1 MLGVPMWWMVLP
13 AFGADLL
20 LSSSDPK
27 PTGLS
32 SSDAVAWLD
41 YSECAAQV
49 LDLPEDAVPPVQIEA
64 VRLAFASTGGALDR
78 RIAAVAVGL
87 QLLGEGEEPAGLP
100 GITSWDWTETW
111 FQVTVSSQHLAQVPM
126 TNLVPPTWPLSM
138 EGGRLAVWICPAD
151 PDLVGEWPV
160 DRETGRVSGLVASRS
175 LPGDGSYLW
184 TEGTLQP
191 LSALGVEGGWWVQA
205 VATDARAVE
214 EEALALSGISPALAH
229 LGEVV
234 ELQLTGSAFD
244 EDLSAWIG
252 GLAIAGLSLVDEV
265 TLTGR
270 SPSGL
275 PIGLHDVTLTT
286 PWGEEALLAGAFE
299 VVAAA
304 VEDSGTADGGGT
316 LDTAA
321 DGRGTAGDGGAAP
334 PAAEEGCACA
344 SGRAGPGVGAA
355 ALLLAALA
363 GRRRRHIPG
372 RRGTLPWR
380 DSFQ

>member
-1 MLGVPMWWMVLP
+1 MWWLVLP

-32 SSDAVAWLD
+32 KADHVAWLD
-41 YSECAAQV
+41 ISECAAQV
-49 LDLPEDAVPPVQIEA
+49 LDLPEEAVPPVEIQA
-64 VRLAFASTGGALDR
+64 VRLSFASNGGALDR

-87 QLLGEGEEPAGLP
+87 QLLDEGEEPTGLP

-126 TNLVPPTWPLSM
+126 TNLLPPTWPLAM
-138 EGGRLAVWICPAD
+138 EGGRLAVWICPVD
-151 PDLVGEWPV
+151 PDLYGEWPI
-160 DRETGRVSGLVASRS
+160 DRDKGLVSGLVASAA
-175 LPGDGSYLW
+175 LPGEGSYLW
-184 TEGTLQP
+184 TGGALQP

-205 VATDARAVE
+205 VATDAREVE
-214 EEALALSGISPALAH
+214 EELLSLSAVTPALAR

-234 ELQLTGSAFD
+234 ELQLAGTAFD
-244 EDLSAWIG
+244 DRVHAWIG
-252 GLAIAGLSLVDEV
+252 GLAIAGLSLVDDQ

-286 PWGEEALLAGAFE
+286 PEGEDALLASAFE
-299 VVAAA
+299 VVAAEG
-304 VEDSGTADGGGT
+304 EDSGTADGGGT
-316 LDTAA
+316 MDTAA
-321 DGRGTAGDGGAAP
+321 DGGSAAGDGGAAP
-334 PAAEEGCACA
+334 PVEEAGCGCA
-344 SGRAGPGVGAA
+344 SGGSGTGLAAA
-355 ALLLAALA
+355 ALLLGVSAR
-363 GRRRRHIPG
+363 RRRRHIPG
-372 RRGTLPWR
+372 RRGTLPCR